1 MLNFLVVL
9 RYNHEF
15 AIQKNRFE
23 EEVILKKMKL
33 FPKEDFESALVK
45 DMGSEM
51 YISPT
56 AHYNV
61 FRQVSLNN
69 AIIRAENKQKDKLV
83 K

>member
-1 MLNFLVVL
+1 
-9 RYNHEF
+9 
-15 AIQKNRFE
+15 
-23 EEVILKKMKL
+23 MKL

-83 K
+83 KWGCSFWSNEELCLIGIEV

>member
-1 MLNFLVVL
+1 
-9 RYNHEF
+9 
-15 AIQKNRFE
+15 
-23 EEVILKKMKL
+23 
-33 FPKEDFESALVK
+33 
-45 DMGSEM
+45 MGSEM

-83 K
+83 KWGFSFWSNEELCLIGIEV